1 MTEQDKHFDSR
12 LLGIDLICQVFC
24 LATKKTLEKST
35 NLAITYSKTLQRIPR
50 VSLKPELGCFVQF
63 LGDYSGLLVINFT
76 AAAAVDLYRNYML
89 TMGMPESGL
98 AREATSGEVVDTMGE
113 ITNQIMGR
121 AMRMVEA
128 KFDLNSYFGQPKA
141 LSLSNGI
148 SLVPEASNTNS
159 MSDNSED
166 CIFDNRRIVFKLEDS
181 SRFYLEIAMERIEFI
196 MLES

>member
-121 AMRMVEA
+121 ATRMAES
-128 KFDLNSYFGQPKA
+128 KYDLSASFGQPKA
-141 LSLSNGI
+141 LHLSSAITLALESANAGI
-148 SLVPEASNTNS
+148 TLSPDST
-159 MSDNSED
+159 DR
-166 CIFDNRRIVFKLEDS
+166 CDNRRIVFKVNS
-181 SRFYLEIAMERIEFI
+181 NRFHIELAMERTEFI
-196 MLES
+196 VTSF